1 MDVLALKKSINRVID
16 ETMEKNWSICII
28 RDTCFRK
35 MLDSI
40 EASRNLADF
49 TDLKVKECKNFVI
62 QV

>member
-1 MDVLALKKSINRVID
+1 MDILALKKSINRVID

-49 TDLKVKECKNFVI
+49 TDLKVK
-62 QV
+62 